1 MKKKFYVYAGYWEN
15 YISTQ
20 PMPAPYVLRRTC
32 RTIEN
37 AIKYADSFGDT
48 VIYCDNVKDDLPN
61 DLYEYLQ
68 DTEYEYFKIKE
79 EEACVTL

>member
-1 MKKKFYVYAGYWEN
+1 MKKKFYVYAGYYEN

-79 EEACVTL
+79 EEA

>member
-1 MKKKFYVYAGYWEN
+1 MNKKFYVYAGYYEN

-79 EEACVTL
+79 EEV

>member
-61 DLYEYLQ
+61 YLYEYLQ

-79 EEACVTL
+79 EEA

>member
-1 MKKKFYVYAGYWEN
+1 MKKKFYVYAGYYEN

-20 PMPAPYVLRRTC
+20 PMQAPYVLRRTC

-79 EEACVTL
+79 EEA

>member
-1 MKKKFYVYAGYWEN
+1 MKKKFYVYAGYYEN

-32 RTIEN
+32 RAIEN

-48 VIYCDNVKDDLPN
+48 VIYCDNVKDDLPR

-68 DTEYEYFKIKE
+68 DNEYEYFKIKE
-79 EEACVTL
+79 EEV

>member
-1 MKKKFYVYAGYWEN
+1 MKKKFYVYAGYYEN

-68 DTEYEYFKIKE
+68 DTEYEYFKIE
-79 EEACVTL
+79 SI

>member
-61 DLYEYLQ
+61 LLYEYLQ

-79 EEACVTL
+79 EEA

>member
-1 MKKKFYVYAGYWEN
+1 MYMQATGEN

-61 DLYEYLQ
+61 LLYEYLQ

-79 EEACVTL
+79 EEA

>member
-1 MKKKFYVYAGYWEN
+1 MNKKFYVYAGYYEN

-61 DLYEYLQ
+61 YLYEYLQ

-79 EEACVTL
+79 EEA

>member
-1 MKKKFYVYAGYWEN
+1 MKKKFYVYAGYYEN

-68 DTEYEYFKIKE
+68 DTEYKYFKIKE
-79 EEACVTL
+79 EEA

>member
-1 MKKKFYVYAGYWEN
+1 MNKKFYVYAGYYEN

-79 EEACVTL
+79 EEA

>member
-1 MKKKFYVYAGYWEN
+1 MKKKFYVYAGYCEN
-15 YISTQ
+15 DISTQ

-61 DLYEYLQ
+61 LLYEYLQ

-79 EEACVTL
+79 EEA

>member
-79 EEACVTL
+79 EEA